1 MLRLLIPVVH
11 HEGALKAARHAA
23 FLFAERCVAGG
34 ELVEVLEPPEQG
46 RMSAF
51 HSPGALRL
59 QQKRAMLSALN
70 QTCAILDDARVP
82 YHWTRVFG
90 PVTETIAARAAAK
103 QSDVVIVDAR
113 QRRCCIGRLRG
124 WERWGSVA
132 RVWTRCQR

>member
-1 MLRLLIPVVH
+1 MLRLLIPV
-11 HEGALKAARHAA
+11 EGALKAARHAA

-34 ELVEVLEPPEQG
+34 ELVEDLEPPEQG

-51 HSPGALRL
+51 RFPGALRL
-59 QQKRAMLSALN
+59 PQKRATPSALN
-70 QTCAILDDARVP
+70 QACAILDDSRVR

-124 WERWGSVA
+124 WERWGSVE
-132 RVWTRCQR
+132 RVRIRWQR